1 MPSTSLYLPTG
12 QAVHELIRE
21 LEPNKLEFAL
31 ISYPLGQTVQ
41 EGEPGFTEKEPTEH
55 LVQFLDPVNEEKV
68 PAGQMEQ
75 AVEPFADE

>member
-1 MPSTSLYLPTG
+1 
-12 QAVHELIRE
+12 
-21 LEPNKLEFAL
+21 
-31 ISYPLGQTVQ
+31 VQ